1 MNQRI
6 DYPLVEHGDSV
17 VKKLLFRPGDR
28 QESQAD
34 NEETSV
40 VLPMEAE

>member
-1 MNQRI
+1 MNQKI

-40 VLPMEAE
+40 VLPMETE